1 MCNFIVFKRKY
12 SLNDFENSGIT
23 TKECTLGANIWFGF
37 FYLNGKVVIVEELMG
52 EVFFYKMHLFCLKEL
67 KIYF

>member
-23 TKECTLGANIWFGF
+23 TKECPLGANIWFGF

-52 EVFFYKMHLFCLKEL
+52 GFFL
-67 KIYF
+67 